1 MYRARGERGFTNPQN
16 AHQPRTRFRVLTGLL
31 HCRSGGETVFMYF
44 APGRPQIGIGGKE
57 RGFMPGLPGSRK
69 IMVVDDEETIADTL
83 ALIFSSNGYDARS
96 AYSAEQALEMLEE
109 WRPDLAIIDVVLP
122 GMNGIEFAIFLKA
135 SYPDVHFLLFS
146 GQPGTG
152 GLLEE
157 AKKKGYLF
165 EILAKPLHPTF
176 MLATVAN
183 MLSAPPGD
191 MSHLTN

>member
-1 MYRARGERGFTNPQN
+1 
-16 AHQPRTRFRVLTGLL
+16 
-31 HCRSGGETVFMYF
+31 
-44 APGRPQIGIGGKE
+44 
-57 RGFMPGLPGSRK
+57 MPPIPGSRK
-69 IMVVDDEETIADTL
+69 ILVVDDEESIADTL
-83 ALIFSSNGYDARS
+83 ALIFTSNGYDSRT

-109 WRPDLAIIDVVLP
+109 WRPDLAIIDVILP

-135 SYPDVHFLLFS
+135 SYPECHFLLFS

-152 GLLEE
+152 TLLED

-183 MLSAPPGD
+183 MLSAPPVD
-191 MSHLTN
+191 LRPLPN

>member
-1 MYRARGERGFTNPQN
+1 
-16 AHQPRTRFRVLTGLL
+16 
-31 HCRSGGETVFMYF
+31 
-44 APGRPQIGIGGKE
+44 
-57 RGFMPGLPGSRK
+57 MPGLPGSRK

-96 AYSAEQALEMLEE
+96 TYSAEQALETLEQ
-109 WRPDLAIIDVVLP
+109 WKPDLAIIDVVLP

-135 SYPDVHFLLFS
+135 SYPGVHFLLFS

-157 AKKKGYLF
+157 AKKKGHLF

-183 MLSAPPGD
+183 MLSSPPLD
-191 MSHLTN
+191 ASHLPN

>member
-1 MYRARGERGFTNPQN
+1 M
-16 AHQPRTRFRVLTGLL
+16 
-31 HCRSGGETVFMYF
+31 
-44 APGRPQIGIGGKE
+44 
-57 RGFMPGLPGSRK
+57 
-69 IMVVDDEETIADTL
+69 DDEETIADTL
-83 ALIFSSNGYDARS
+83 ALIFTSNGYESRS

-109 WRPDLAIIDVVLP
+109 WQPDVAIIDVVLP

-135 SYPDVHFLLFS
+135 SYPNVHFLLFS

-183 MLSAPPGD
+183 MLSAPPPD
-191 MSHLTN
+191 LSQLPN

>member
-1 MYRARGERGFTNPQN
+1 MHFGRG
-16 AHQPRTRFRVLTGLL
+16 RT
-31 HCRSGGETVFMYF
+31 
-44 APGRPQIGIGGKE
+44 QIGIGGEE

-96 AYSAEQALEMLEE
+96 AYSAEQALEMIEV
-109 WRPDLAIIDVVLP
+109 WRPDLAVIDVVLP

-183 MLSAPPGD
+183 MLSMPPSD
-191 MSHLTN
+191 LSHLTN

>member
-1 MYRARGERGFTNPQN
+1 MRKDNPSPIAGFLFGKDGFIRVSKFISALPLHLGTFLILGTPGAVDELAIAARSKN
-16 AHQPRTRFRVLTGLL
+16 
-31 HCRSGGETVFMYF
+31 
-44 APGRPQIGIGGKE
+44 
-57 RGFMPGLPGSRK
+57 MPGHPGSRK

-96 AYSAEQALEMLEE
+96 AYSAEEALEMLEV
-109 WRPDLAIIDVVLP
+109 WKPDCAIIDVVLP

-157 AKKKGYLF
+157 AKKKGHLF

-183 MLSAPPGD
+183 MLSSPPLD
-191 MSHLTN
+191 ASHLPN